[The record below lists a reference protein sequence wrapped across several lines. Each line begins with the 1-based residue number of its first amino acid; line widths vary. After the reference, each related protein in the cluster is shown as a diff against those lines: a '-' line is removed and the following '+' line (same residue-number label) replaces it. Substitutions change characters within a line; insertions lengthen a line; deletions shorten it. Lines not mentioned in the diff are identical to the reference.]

1 MNSSN
6 KSSYVN
12 QIFEFVVSVNSANVY
27 AEVLKASQL
36 GGVMRHLNY
45 NHLLYFW
52 TVAREGTVAKAAE
65 SLNLTPQTISGQLK
79 MLEDTIGEPL
89 FKRVGRGLV
98 ITEMGRVVEQ
108 YADEIFSLGSELTQ
122 RVKSKQPGT
131 PTTFNVGVVASIPKL
146 IAYKILEPALQLSEP
161 IKIVCMEDDLDSL
174 LGDLAVH
181 KLDLVLSDRSIPT
194 GLSVKAYSHELGS
207 SSLSIF
213 GTQALID
220 KHEGAFPDFL
230 DEAPL
235 LLPINDHMV
244 RRSMDDWFDK
254 QEINPR
260 VVAEFADSALL
271 KAFGEGGI
279 GFFPAPTAMKHQV
292 ETMYNVKSVGE
303 IANVSER
310 FFVISP
316 ERKLKHPAV
325 VAITEAAR
333 FSLSSISQVA

>member
-1 MNSSN
+1 
-6 KSSYVN
+6 
-12 QIFEFVVSVNSANVY
+12 
-27 AEVLKASQL
+27 
-36 GGVMRHLNY
+36 MRHLNY

-161 IKIVCMEDDLDSL
+161 IKIVCMENDLDSL

-181 KLDLVLSDRSIPT
+181 KL
-194 GLSVKAYSHELGS
+194 E
-207 SSLSIF
+207 
-213 GTQALID
+213 ALIE

-303 IANVSER
+303 ITNVSER